1 MKRRTAGQESAGR
14 MELAHAI
21 HDDNSLEGSTRT
33 QYTDETISGRSIRKN
48 AGITQTGG
56 AAAVLIVVPVSMEG
70 LLCLLPDL
78 LRHVCLETQVSFLT
92 GHLSFTGQDDVR
104 LVRTALC

>member
-1 MKRRTAGQESAGR
+1 MQFMMTTVWRGLTGPDTRMKLFPAKALKE
-14 MELAHAI
+14 
-21 HDDNSLEGSTRT
+21 NV
-33 QYTDETISGRSIRKN
+33 
-48 AGITQTGG
+48 GITQTGG

-92 GHLSFTGQDDVR
+92 GHLSFTG
-104 LVRTALC
+104 RTT

>member
-1 MKRRTAGQESAGR
+1 MMTTVWKGLPVPNTWMRLFPAEA
-14 MELAHAI
+14 LK
-21 HDDNSLEGSTRT
+21 
-33 QYTDETISGRSIRKN
+33 KN

-56 AAAVLIVVPVSMEG
+56 AAAVLIVVPISMEG

>member
-1 MKRRTAGQESAGR
+1 MQFMMATVWRDLTGPDTWMKLFPTKALKE
-14 MELAHAI
+14 
-21 HDDNSLEGSTRT
+21 NV
-33 QYTDETISGRSIRKN
+33 
-48 AGITQTGG
+48 GITQTGG

-92 GHLSFTGQDDVR
+92 GHLSFTG
-104 LVRTALC
+104 RTT